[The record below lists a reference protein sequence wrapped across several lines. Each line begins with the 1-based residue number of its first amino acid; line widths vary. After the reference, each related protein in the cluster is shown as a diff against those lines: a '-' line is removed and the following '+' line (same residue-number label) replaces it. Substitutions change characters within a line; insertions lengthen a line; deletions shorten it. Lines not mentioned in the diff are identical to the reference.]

1 MNKTIN
7 LQAKDELVRALADWS
22 HGGPVGD
29 IQVKPMFGSFGLY
42 LEGKFF
48 AIVADGR
55 VYFKTNDKTREKY
68 VAAGMKPFQATPLQ
82 VLKNYYEVPKKILND
97 REVLANWA
105 VEASQLSSQ

>member
-1 MNKTIN
+1 MDKANTYI
-7 LQAKDELVRALADWS
+7 KDELVRKLVGWF

-82 VLKNYYEVPKKILND
+82 VLKNYYEVPAEVLND

-105 VEASQLSSQ
+105 IESSLVGLV